1 MNYFKINVIEL
12 IAVGQ
17 NVAALQSLHE
27 IVISK
32 RSRNTP
38 LVALEPIMLRFVE
51 LCVNLRKGK
60 TAKEG
65 LHQYKNISQNTSV
78 TTIEVS
84 ELYSSPSQVF
94 AEKQFHVTTLS
105 NFFLL
110 LNFYMLACYQK
121 IY

>member
-1 MNYFKINVIEL
+1 M
-12 IAVGQ
+12 
-17 NVAALQSLHE
+17 AALQSLHE

-78 TTIEVS
+78 ATIEVS
-84 ELYSSPSQVF
+84 GLQD
-94 AEKQFHVTTLS
+94 L
-105 NFFLL
+105 FLL
-110 LNFYMLACYQK
+110 INYSFEINYITNVDNTVLNKYKSFSSIFSLP
-121 IY
+121 